1 MAAAQSTLARSEG
14 AGASYIWI
22 LAAVG
27 LVAFGAASGVAIAF
41 GETGAFYITLS
52 LILAA
57 AILLDFRI
65 GAVALTLVLPISQ
78 TNFFPHSMFGVPAL
92 NPFNIL
98 VLATL
103 VSYSL
108 RGRVAVLAPA
118 PLVWLYVV
126 PILIAGLIGMPNF
139 ERIFPYFFER
149 ETLSF
154 TSAFGY
160 FRDMAIRPLLI
171 VATAMLVAAAVARAQ
186 RPERFIG
193 AIIAAVW
200 VIALLE
206 LAVLA
211 SAGVRLGALA
221 SVSGRDADYYDE
233 LGLHPNDLGRL
244 FAVAY
249 ALLLFVWWETKNA
262 VLKTVLFVTLGIA
275 GIALVLTFSRGGFLG
290 ALIASGLFLLWK
302 FNAKTVTLALIAA
315 IFVLLLAPEPV
326 YDRITMGF
334 DSGDMN
340 VVSAGRIEG
349 IWAPL
354 LPETLKSPIWGNGI
368 GSVMWSDPLWN
379 GMMLLVA
386 HAHNAYLEAVLD
398 MGFVGLALLLA
409 FYWHVWRNFRALGAN
424 AYLSPEMRGLFQGGA
439 AALVVL
445 LVTAWTGSSLRP
457 EMEFSLLWVAIGMMY
472 GMLARKPAN

>member
-1 MAAAQSTLARSEG
+1 VAAAQSTLARSEG

-22 LAAVG
+22 LAAAG

-41 GETGAFYITLS
+41 GEAGAFYITLS

-65 GAVALTLVLPISQ
+65 GAVVLIVVLPLSQ

-103 VSYSL
+103 VSYAL
-108 RGRVAVLAPA
+108 RGRLALLAPA
-118 PLVWLYVV
+118 PLVWLYAL
-126 PILIAGLIGMPNF
+126 PIIVAGLIGMPNF
-139 ERIFPYFFER
+139 ERIFPAFFER
-149 ETLSF
+149 ESLSF

-160 FRDMAIRPLLI
+160 FRDMTIRPLII
-171 VATAMLVAAAVARAQ
+171 VAVAMLVAAGVMRAQ
-186 RPERFIG
+186 RPERFIVG
-193 AIIAAVW
+193 IVLSVW
-200 VIALLE
+200 IIALLE

-211 SAGVRLGALA
+211 GAGVRLGALA
-221 SVSGRDADYYDE
+221 SASARDADYYSE

-262 VLKTVLFVTLGIA
+262 VLKTVLFATLGIA

-302 FNAKTVTLALIAA
+302 FNAKTVTLALIVGTLAMA
-315 IFVLLLAPEPV
+315 LAPEPV

-340 VVSAGRIEG
+340 VVSAGRTEG

-354 LPETLKSPIWGNGI
+354 LPELWRSPIWGSGI
-368 GSVMWSDPLWN
+368 GSVMWSEPLWN

-386 HAHNAYLEAVLD
+386 HAHNAYLEAALD

-409 FYWHVWRNFRALGAN
+409 YYWHVWRGFRALGSN
-424 AYLSPEMRGLFQGGA
+424 AYLSPEMRALFQGGA

-445 LVTAWTGSSLRP
+445 LVTGWTGSSLRP
-457 EMEFSLLWVAIGMMY
+457 EIEFAYLWVAIGMMY
-472 GMLARKPAN
+472 GMLARKPAT